1 MNLSFMRAINNA
13 NRICGYTDI
22 ITSSLLKATP
32 GMNMWHY
39 NPRLFDKL
47 LSITIPSS
55 TGERMS
61 IGKVL
66 WLQLQYFVAAIQLLQ
81 LLLKQQGMLESKG
94 KSASSWEVMCRETL
108 TSIPHGG
115 FPTLQV
121 FKPLINSY

>member
-1 MNLSFMRAINNA
+1 
-13 NRICGYTDI
+13 
-22 ITSSLLKATP
+22 
-32 GMNMWHY
+32 MNMWHY

-94 KSASSWEVMCRETL
+94 KSASSWEVMCKETL

-121 FKPLINSY
+121 FKLLINSY